1 MATSVNSNVYTVGED
16 TVFLLKGVLYLL
28 PVEGSVCEIG
38 CGSGLITEELA
49 SHCIEVVATDV
60 TFNATNIAWKRIK
73 RGGLA
78 EHVHII
84 CCDRLEALREGEI
97 FTLITFNPPY
107 LPSED
112 RDFQYSGGP
121 TGIETPLLFVFSAL
135 RRLRIN
141 GILLFLL
148 SSLSS
153 WKKALHITRLL
164 GLLPSIIG
172 VKKIGLYEELL
183 LIAAAYPKLS

>member
-1 MATSVNSNVYTVGED
+1 MVTSIKTNVYAVGED
-16 TVFLLKGVLYLL
+16 TVFLLKGILYLL

-38 CGSGLITEELA
+38 CGSGVITEELA
-49 SHCIEVVATDV
+49 LNRLEVLATDV
-60 TFNATNIAWKRIK
+60 TFNAVKIAWNRIK
-73 RGGLA
+73 GSGLA
-78 EHVHII
+78 ENVHVV

-112 RDFQYSGGP
+112 EDLQYSGGP
-121 TGIETPLLFVFSAL
+121 SGVETPLLFIFSAL
-135 RRLRIN
+135 RCLRKN

-153 WKKALHITRLL
+153 WEKALQVMRLL
-164 GLLPSIIG
+164 GLLPSIVGI
-172 VKKIGLYEELL
+172 KKVGLYEELM